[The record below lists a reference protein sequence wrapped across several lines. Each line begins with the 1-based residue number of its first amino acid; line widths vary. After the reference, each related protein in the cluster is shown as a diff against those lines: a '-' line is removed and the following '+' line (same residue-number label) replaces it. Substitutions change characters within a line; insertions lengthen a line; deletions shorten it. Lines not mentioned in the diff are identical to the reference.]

1 MPNVKYT
8 RDHEWVDIN
17 DSVATIGISNHAQES
32 LGDIVFIDLPSV
44 GKGVKS
50 KEEVCVIESVK
61 AASDI
66 YSPLDGEITEINETL
81 KDDASVINKDPE
93 NTGWI
98 FKLKISDPDQINN
111 LLSLDDYNNFL
122 SEQ

>member
-1 MPNVKYT
+1 MIKKYT
-8 RDHEWVDIN
+8 KDHEWVDIN

-32 LGDIVFIDLPSV
+32 LGDIVFIGLPSV
-44 GKGVKS
+44 GKEVKS

-81 KDDASVINKDPE
+81 KDDASIINKDPE

>member
-1 MPNVKYT
+1 MSEKKYT
-8 RDHEWVDIN
+8 KDHEWVDIN

-44 GKGVKS
+44 GKEVKS

>member
-1 MPNVKYT
+1 MSEKKYT
-8 RDHEWVDIN
+8 KDHEWVDIN

-44 GKGVKS
+44 GKEVKS

-81 KDDASVINKDPE
+81 KDDASIINKDPE

>member
-1 MPNVKYT
+1 MSKKKYT
-8 RDHEWVDIN
+8 RDHESVDIN